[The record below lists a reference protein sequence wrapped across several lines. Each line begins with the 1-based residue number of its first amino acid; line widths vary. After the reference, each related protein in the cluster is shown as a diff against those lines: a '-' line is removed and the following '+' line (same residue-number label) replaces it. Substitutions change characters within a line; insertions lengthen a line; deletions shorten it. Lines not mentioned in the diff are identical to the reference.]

1 MTELPIFRLDIVVF
15 PGMTVPLRVSE
26 QRYRRLVRYATENVG
41 EPPRFIIA
49 HSAKQHGL
57 RDGPPVFPEY
67 GTVVNIIS
75 LDERPDGSYEL
86 LVHGQE
92 RCKLHITRSED
103 IAEPN
108 GAVRQLW
115 FSSEQYVPIERSDP
129 NAEQVVAWDALD
141 TFKDYAGELY
151 RGNHDAEIERFLP
164 ADPVYQASFICA
176 NIQAPQKFKQPL
188 LEAPTLTRRFELARE
203 LMLKRWPT
211 PRGPRNLA

>member
-1 MTELPIFRLDIVVF
+1 MPIFRLDIVVF
-15 PGMTVPLRVSE
+15 PGMTVPLQVSE
-26 QRYRRLVRYATENVG
+26 QRYRRLVRYATEEVG

-49 HSAKQHGL
+49 HGVKQRGMS
-57 RDGPPVFPEY
+57 DGPPAFPY
-67 GTVVNIIS
+67 HGTVVNIIS
-75 LDERPDGSYEL
+75 LEEHPDGSYEL

-92 RCKLHITRSED
+92 RCKLAITRSES

-115 FSSEQYVPIERSDP
+115 FSSEKYVPIMRTDP
-129 NAEQVVAWDALD
+129 NAEQLAAWDTLD

-176 NIQAPQKFKQPL
+176 NIQAPQRSKQLL
-188 LEAPTLTRRFELARE
+188 LEAPTLARRFEMARE
-203 LMLKRWPT
+203 LMINSWPNE
-211 PRGPRNLA
+211 RGPRNLA